1 MENIEKK
8 LSSLGYYALSSQL
21 DDIIAI
27 ATKNQLSPRQLI
39 EHVTKLETEERARR
53 SLERRSA
60 RSRIGRFKPMIDFD
74 WAWPKKIDR
83 EAVESALRLEFL
95 DGPRN
100 IILVAPQGLGK
111 TMIARNICHQAVL
124 KGHSALFV
132 SAAQC
137 LLDLSSQD
145 SARGLERRLK
155 HYCQPSVLCLDEI
168 GYLSYDNRNADL
180 LFQLISRRYENKSLI
195 LTTNLKF
202 GDWPTVFPNAACTTA
217 LIDRAVHRSEII
229 VIEGD
234 SYRLR
239 EAEEGKL
246 ARRAKLRRNSDAH
259 AGSEKRT
266 ST

>member
-1 MENIEKK
+1 MEHIKER
-8 LSSLGYYALSSQL
+8 LSTLGFYGLSSQL
-21 DDIIAI
+21 DDIVAL
-27 ATKNQLSPRQLI
+27 ATKNKYSPRQLV
-39 EHVTKLETEERARR
+39 EHVAEIELVERGRR
-53 SLERRSA
+53 SLERRST
-60 RSRIGRFKPMIDFD
+60 RSRIGRFKPMADFD
-74 WAWPKKIDR
+74 WGWPKKIDR
-83 EAVESALRLEFL
+83 EAVESALQLDFLE
-95 DGPRN
+95 GARN
-100 IILVAPQGLGK
+100 VILVAPQGLGK

-124 KGHSALFV
+124 KGHSALFM
-132 SAAQC
+132 SASQC

-155 HYCQPSVLCLDEI
+155 HYCRPAVLCLDEI

-180 LFQLISRRYENKSLI
+180 LFQLISRRYETKSII

-202 GDWPTVFPNAACTTA
+202 SDWPTVFPNATCTTA

-246 ARRAKLRRNSDAH
+246 TRRLKSKSLKS
-259 AGSEKRT
+259 
-266 ST
+266 